1 MYALF
6 LLLKISKFNKLY
18 FYHDF
23 LYNKIMKD
31 FDKLKQI
38 LNEPITINN
47 LNRINDYFVRY
58 LFSHVGN
65 ENIAL
70 NFINAVFKDLGFEI
84 FKKIEILNPF
94 NIADNYDEKE
104 SIVDIKAT
112 TETGITVLIEI
123 QSRGNEDFIKRAL
136 YYWAYNYSSSL
147 NRGSF
152 YDELKPTVSINITNF
167 ILTDEDKVHSCYV
180 LKELYDNKILTDHC
194 QLHFLELPKFNFKDI
209 NKHFDNIHKEFISW
223 IKFFKGVDM
232 SILMKE
238 NTIFEEVEKKCR
250 TFINDRPVMD
260 KYKKVEVDT
269 YFFDKSRELD
279 LKKAK
284 EEGIIEGIEQG
295 EKNKAISMAKNMKDR
310 NMDLNLI
317 SELTGLSIEEIKN
330 L

>member
-1 MYALF
+1 
-6 LLLKISKFNKLY
+6 
-18 FYHDF
+18 
-23 LYNKIMKD
+23 MKD
-31 FDKLKQI
+31 LEKLKQI
-38 LNEPITINN
+38 LNETVTIDN
-47 LNRINDYFVRY
+47 LNRINDYFIRY
-58 LFSHVGN
+58 LFSHEGN

-70 NFINAVFKDLGFEI
+70 NFINAVFKDLDFET
-84 FKKIEILNPF
+84 FNKIEILNPF
-94 NIADNYDEKE
+94 NIAENYDEKE

-123 QSRGNEDFIKRAL
+123 QARGNEDFIKRTL

-180 LKELYDNKILTDHC
+180 LKELNNNKILTDHY
-194 QLHFLELPKFNFKDI
+194 QLHFVEIPKFNLKDI
-209 NKHFDNIHKEFISW
+209 SKSENFDNIHKEFISW
-223 IKFFKGVDM
+223 IKFFKGENM

-250 TFINDRPVMD
+250 TFLNNTPVMD
-260 KYKKVEVDT
+260 KYKKREVDA
-269 YFFDKSRELD
+269 YFFDKSIELD

-284 EEGIIEGIEQG
+284 EQGITEGIEQG
-295 EKNKAISMAKNMKDR
+295 EKNKAISIARNLKKSGIDIKIISKN
-310 NMDLNLI
+310 
-317 SELTGLSIEEIKN
+317 TGLSIEEIKK

>member
-1 MYALF
+1 
-6 LLLKISKFNKLY
+6 
-18 FYHDF
+18 
-23 LYNKIMKD
+23 MKD
-31 FDKLKQI
+31 LEKLKQI
-38 LNEPITINN
+38 LNETVTINN
-47 LNRINDYFVRY
+47 LNRINDYFIRY
-58 LFSHVGN
+58 LFSHEGN

-70 NFINAVFKDLGFEI
+70 NFINAVFKDLDFET
-84 FKKIEILNPF
+84 FNKIEILNPF
-94 NIADNYDEKE
+94 NIAENYDEKE

-123 QSRGNEDFIKRAL
+123 QARGNEDFIKRAL

-180 LKELYDNKILTDHC
+180 LKELNNNKILTDHC
-194 QLHFLELPKFNFKDI
+194 QLHFVEIPKFNLKDI
-209 NKHFDNIHKEFISW
+209 SKSENFDNIHKEFISW
-223 IKFFKGVDM
+223 IKFFKGENM

-250 TFINDRPVMD
+250 TFLNNTPVMD
-260 KYKKVEVDT
+260 KYKKREVDA
-269 YFFDKSRELD
+269 YFFDKSIELD

-284 EEGIIEGIEQG
+284 EQGITEGIEQG
-295 EKNKAISMAKNMKDR
+295 EKNKAISIAR
-310 NMDLNLI
+310 NLKKSGIDIKII
-317 SELTGLSIEEIKN
+317 SENTGLSIEEIKK

>member
-1 MYALF
+1 
-6 LLLKISKFNKLY
+6 
-18 FYHDF
+18 
-23 LYNKIMKD
+23 MKD
-31 FDKLKQI
+31 LEKLKQI
-38 LNEPITINN
+38 LNETVTIDN
-47 LNRINDYFVRY
+47 LNRINDYFIRY
-58 LFSHVGN
+58 LFSHKGN

-70 NFINAVFKDLGFEI
+70 NFINAVFKDLGFET
-84 FKKIEILNPF
+84 FKKIEILNPSPKAGSRL
-94 NIADNYDEKE
+94 NIAENYDEKE

-123 QSRGNEDFIKRAL
+123 QARGNEDFIKRAL

-152 YDELKPTVSINITNF
+152 YDELKATVSINITNF
-167 ILTDEDKVHSCYV
+167 ILTNEDKVHSCYV
-180 LKELYDNKILTDHC
+180 LKELNNNKILTDHC
-194 QLHFLELPKFNFKDI
+194 QLHFLELPKFNLKYADKIENF
-209 NKHFDNIHKEFISW
+209 HKEFISW
-223 IKFFKGVDM
+223 IKFFKGEDM
-232 SILMKE
+232 SNLIKE

-250 TFINDRPVMD
+250 TFINDSPVMD
-260 KYKKVEVDT
+260 KYKKREVDT

-310 NMDLNLI
+310 DMDLNLI
-317 SELTGLSIEEIKN
+317 SELTGLSIQEIER